1 MLEHLNIKN
10 TNYIRNASSNR
21 LIEDAV
27 KFNEGVIGHNGA
39 LMVDTGEFSGRI
51 PKDKFIVQEDSS
63 SHNIWW
69 GDVNHPISEQNFDYL
84 YNKVIETYNTLEK
97 DFYVFDGFAGDDKK
111 NSINVRM
118 LTKKAW
124 QSLFVNN
131 MFIRPDKSDL
141 EEGFTPDFTII
152 NAFDVKEKDWKNF
165 GLNSENFIVFNLKK
179 KIAIIG
185 GTEYAGE
192 MKKGIFSIMH
202 YYLPL
207 KKVLSMHCSANVSKD
222 LNKSTLFFGLSG
234 TGKTTLSTNANR
246 PLIGD
251 DEHGWS
257 DDGIFNF
264 EGGCYAK
271 AINLDK
277 EKEPEIYNAIK
288 HGSLLENVVYD
299 LETKEVDFD
308 DNSKSENSR
317 ICYPI
322 HFIENSLGSKG
333 LPSAGPHPN
342 AVIFLACDAYGV
354 MPPVARLD
362 RHQAMYHFVS
372 GYTAKMA
379 GTEIGIVEPIA
390 TFSPCYGG
398 PFLTLH
404 PLVYANLLK
413 EKLEQHQTPVYLV
426 NTGWNGSSAT
436 SGSKRIDLKLTKHI
450 IDLITDGKLDFN
462 DSVRDKFFNFEIPLN
477 LEGLD
482 NDFLNPESS
491 WNELDKYY
499 KTGNIL
505 TDLFNENFKSF
516 DISDSNV
523 LNAGPKI
530 QSEGV

>member
-1 MLEHLNIKN
+1 MLSHLNIKN
-10 TNYIRNASSNR
+10 ANYIRNASVDI
-21 LIEDAV
+21 LIDNAV
-27 KFNEGVIGHNGA
+27 KLNEGVIGHNGA

-51 PKDKFIVQEDSS
+51 PKDKFIVEEDFSS
-63 SHNIWW
+63 NNIWW
-69 GDVNHPISEQNFDYL
+69 GDINQPISEKNFNHL
-84 YNKVIETYNTLEK
+84 YNKVIETYNNLDK

-131 MFIRPDKSDL
+131 IFIRPEQSDL
-141 EEGFTPDFTII
+141 ENFTPDFTII
-152 NAFDVKEKDWKNF
+152 NAFDVKEKDWKEF
-165 GLNSENFIVFNLKK
+165 GLNSENFIVFNLKR

-207 KKVLSMHCSANVSKD
+207 KNVLSMHCSANVSKD
-222 LNKSTLFFGLSG
+222 LSESALFFGLSG
-234 TGKTTLSTNANR
+234 TGKTTLSTNADR
-246 PLIGD
+246 SLIGD

-271 AINLDK
+271 AINLNK
-277 EKEPEIYNAIK
+277 EKEPEIYNAIR

-322 HFIENSLGSKG
+322 NFVENSLGSKG

-342 AVIFLACDAYGV
+342 AVIFLTCDAYGI
-354 MPPVARLD
+354 MPPVGKLD
-362 RHQAMYHFVS
+362 LNQAMYHFIS
-372 GYTAKMA
+372 GYTAKMG
-379 GTEIGIVEPIA
+379 GTEIGVVDPVA
-390 TFSPCYGG
+390 AFSSCYGG

-404 PLVYANLLK
+404 PLVYAKLLK
-413 EKLEQHQTPVYLV
+413 EKLEKHQADVFLV
-426 NTGWNGSSAT
+426 NTGWSGSSAT
-436 SGSKRIDLKLTKHI
+436 LGSKRIDLKLTKHI
-450 IDLITDGKLDFN
+450 ISLILNKNLNFSH
-462 DSVRDKFFNFEIPLN
+462 SVRDEFFNIEIPTNVDGIENQFLVPNQGWNN
-477 LEGLD
+477 LE
-482 NDFLNPESS
+482 
-491 WNELDKYY
+491 KYY
-499 KTGNIL
+499 ETGNML
-505 TDLFNENFKSF
+505 VDLFNKNFSKF
-516 DISDSNV
+516 DISDSGI
-523 LNAGPKI
+523 LSSSPKK
-530 QSEGV
+530 V

>member
-1 MLEHLNIKN
+1 MLSHLNIKN
-10 TNYIRNASSNR
+10 ANYIRNASVDI
-21 LIEDAV
+21 LIDNAV
-27 KFNEGVIGHNGA
+27 KLNEGVIGHNGA

-51 PKDKFIVQEDSS
+51 PKDKFIVEEDFSS
-63 SHNIWW
+63 NNIWW
-69 GDVNHPISEQNFDYL
+69 GDINQPISEKNFNHL
-84 YNKVIETYNTLEK
+84 YNKVIETYNNLDK

-131 MFIRPDKSDL
+131 IFIRPEQSDL
-141 EEGFTPDFTII
+141 ENFTPDFTII
-152 NAFDVKEKDWKNF
+152 NAFDVKEKDWKEF
-165 GLNSENFIVFNLKK
+165 GLNSENFIVFNLKR

-207 KKVLSMHCSANVSKD
+207 KNVLSMHCSANVSKD
-222 LNKSTLFFGLSG
+222 LSESALFFGLSG
-234 TGKTTLSTNANR
+234 TGKTTLSTNADR
-246 PLIGD
+246 SLIGD

-271 AINLDK
+271 AINLNK
-277 EKEPEIYNAIK
+277 EKEPEIYNAIR

-322 HFIENSLGSKG
+322 NFVENSLGSKG

-342 AVIFLACDAYGV
+342 AVIFLTCDAYGI
-354 MPPVARLD
+354 MPPVGKLD
-362 RHQAMYHFVS
+362 LNQAMYHFIS
-372 GYTAKMA
+372 GYTAKMT
-379 GTEIGIVEPIA
+379 GTEIGIVDPVA
-390 TFSPCYGG
+390 AFSPCYGG

-404 PLVYANLLK
+404 PLVYAKLLK
-413 EKLEQHQTPVYLV
+413 EKLEKHQADVFLV
-426 NTGWNGSSAT
+426 NTGWSGSSAT
-436 SGSKRIDLKLTKHI
+436 LGSKRIDLKLTKHI
-450 IDLITDGKLDFN
+450 ISLILNKNLNFSH
-462 DSVRDKFFNFEIPLN
+462 SVRDEFFNIEIPTNVDGIENQFLVPNQGWSN
-477 LEGLD
+477 LE
-482 NDFLNPESS
+482 
-491 WNELDKYY
+491 KYY
-499 KTGNIL
+499 ETGNML
-505 TDLFNENFKSF
+505 VDLFNKNFSKF
-516 DISDSNV
+516 DISDSGI
-523 LNAGPKI
+523 LSSSPKK
-530 QSEGV
+530 V

>member
-1 MLEHLNIKN
+1 MLSHLNIKN
-10 TNYIRNASSNR
+10 ANYIRNASVDI
-21 LIEDAV
+21 LIDNAV
-27 KFNEGVIGHNGA
+27 KLNEGVIGHNGA

-51 PKDKFIVQEDSS
+51 PKDKFIVEEDFSS
-63 SHNIWW
+63 NNIWW
-69 GDVNHPISEQNFDYL
+69 GDINQPISEKNFNHL
-84 YNKVIETYNTLEK
+84 YNKVIETYNNLDK

-131 MFIRPDKSDL
+131 IFIRPEQSDL
-141 EEGFTPDFTII
+141 ENFTPDFTII
-152 NAFDVKEKDWKNF
+152 NAFDVKEKDWKEF
-165 GLNSENFIVFNLKK
+165 GLNSENFIVFNLKR

-207 KKVLSMHCSANVSKD
+207 KNVLSMHCSANVSKD
-222 LNKSTLFFGLSG
+222 LSESALFFGLSG
-234 TGKTTLSTNANR
+234 TGKTTLSTNADR
-246 PLIGD
+246 SLIGD

-271 AINLDK
+271 AINLNK
-277 EKEPEIYNAIK
+277 EKEPEIYNAIR

-322 HFIENSLGSKG
+322 NFVENSLGSKG

-342 AVIFLACDAYGV
+342 AVIFLTCDAYGI
-354 MPPVARLD
+354 MPPVGKLD
-362 RHQAMYHFVS
+362 LNQAMYHFIS

-379 GTEIGIVEPIA
+379 GTEIGVVDPVA
-390 TFSPCYGG
+390 AFSPCYGG

-404 PLVYANLLK
+404 PLVYAKLLK
-413 EKLEQHQTPVYLV
+413 EKLEKHQADVFLV
-426 NTGWNGSSAT
+426 NTGWSGSSAT
-436 SGSKRIDLKLTKHI
+436 LGSKRIDLKLTKHI
-450 IDLITDGKLDFN
+450 ISLILNKNLNFSH
-462 DSVRDKFFNFEIPLN
+462 SVRDEFFNIEIPTNVDGIENQFLVPNQGWNN
-477 LEGLD
+477 LE
-482 NDFLNPESS
+482 
-491 WNELDKYY
+491 KYY
-499 KTGNIL
+499 ETGNML
-505 TDLFNENFKSF
+505 VDLFNKNFSKF
-516 DISDSNV
+516 DISDSGI
-523 LNAGPKI
+523 LSSSPKK
-530 QSEGV
+530 V

>member
-1 MLEHLNIKN
+1 MLSYLNIKN
-10 TNYIRNASSNR
+10 ANYIRNASVDM
-21 LIEDAV
+21 LIDNAV
-27 KFNEGVIGHNGA
+27 ESNEGVIGHNGA

-51 PKDKFIVQEDSS
+51 PKDKFIVEEDFSS
-63 SHNIWW
+63 NNIWW
-69 GDVNHPISEQNFDYL
+69 GDINHPISEENFNHL
-84 YNKVIETYNTLEK
+84 YNKVIETYNNLDK

-118 LTKKAW
+118 VTKKAW

-131 MFIRPDKSDL
+131 MFIRPEQSDL
-141 EEGFTPDFTII
+141 DNFTPDFTII
-152 NAFDVKEKDWKNF
+152 NAFDVKEKDWKEF
-165 GLNSENFIVFNLKK
+165 GLNSENFIVFNLKR

-207 KKVLSMHCSANVSKD
+207 KNVLSMHCSANVSKD
-222 LNKSTLFFGLSG
+222 LTESALFFGLSG

-277 EKEPEIYNAIK
+277 EKEPEIYNAIR

-308 DNSKSENSR
+308 DSSKSENSR

-322 HFIENSLGSKG
+322 NFIENSLGSKG

-342 AVIFLACDAYGV
+342 AVIFLTCDAYGI

-362 RHQAMYHFVS
+362 AHQAMYHFIS

-379 GTEIGIVEPIA
+379 GTETGVVDPVA
-390 TFSPCYGG
+390 AFSPCYGG

-404 PLVYANLLK
+404 PLVYAKLLH
-413 EKLEQHQTPVYLV
+413 EKLAKHQAPIYLV
-426 NTGWNGSSAT
+426 NTGWSGSSAI
-436 SGSKRIDLKLTKHI
+436 SDSKRIDLKLTKHI

-462 DSVRDKFFNFEIPLN
+462 DSAKDRFFNLDIPLN

-482 NDFLNPESS
+482 NDFLVPDRGWAN
-491 WNELDKYY
+491 LDEYY
-499 KTGNIL
+499 KTGNML
-505 TDLFNENFKSF
+505 TELFNENFKKF
-516 DISDSNV
+516 DISDSDI

-530 QSEGV
+530 QSGGI

>member
-1 MLEHLNIKN
+1 MLSYLNIKN
-10 TNYIRNASSNR
+10 ANYIRNASVDI
-21 LIEDAV
+21 LIDNAV
-27 KFNEGVIGHNGA
+27 KSNEGVIGHNGA

-51 PKDKFIVQEDSS
+51 PKDKFIVEEDFSS
-63 SHNIWW
+63 NNIWW
-69 GDVNHPISEQNFDYL
+69 GDINQPISEENFNHL
-84 YNKVIETYNTLEK
+84 YNKVIETYNNLDK

-131 MFIRPDKSDL
+131 MFIRPEQSDL
-141 EEGFTPDFTII
+141 EDFTPDFTII
-152 NAFDVKEKDWKNF
+152 NAFDVKEKDWKEF
-165 GLNSENFIVFNLKK
+165 GLNSENFIVFNLKR

-207 KKVLSMHCSANVSKD
+207 KNVLSMHCSANVSKD
-222 LNKSTLFFGLSG
+222 LSESALFFGLSG
-234 TGKTTLSTNANR
+234 TGKTTLSTNADR

-271 AINLDK
+271 AINLNK
-277 EKEPEIYNAIK
+277 EKEPEIYNAIR

-322 HFIENSLGSKG
+322 NFVENSLGSKG

-342 AVIFLACDAYGV
+342 AVIFLTCDAYGI
-354 MPPVARLD
+354 MPPVGKLD
-362 RHQAMYHFVS
+362 LNQAMYHFIS

-379 GTEIGIVEPIA
+379 GTEIGVVDPVA
-390 TFSPCYGG
+390 AFSPCYGG

-404 PLVYANLLK
+404 PLVYAKLLK
-413 EKLEQHQTPVYLV
+413 EKLEKHQADVFLV
-426 NTGWNGSSAT
+426 NTGWSGSSAT
-436 SGSKRIDLKLTKHI
+436 LGSKRIDLKLTKHI
-450 IDLITDGKLDFN
+450 IDLILNKNLNFSH
-462 DSVRDKFFNFEIPLN
+462 SVRDEFFNIEIPTNVDGIENQFLVPNQGWNN
-477 LEGLD
+477 LE
-482 NDFLNPESS
+482 
-491 WNELDKYY
+491 KYY
-499 KTGNIL
+499 ETGNML
-505 TDLFNENFKSF
+505 VDLFNKNFSKF
-516 DISDSNV
+516 DISDSGI
-523 LNAGPKI
+523 LSSSPKK
-530 QSEGV
+530 V

>member
-1 MLEHLNIKN
+1 MLSYLNIKN
-10 TNYIRNASSNR
+10 ANYIRNTSVDI
-21 LIEDAV
+21 LIDNAV
-27 KFNEGVIGHNGA
+27 KSNEGVIGHNGA

-51 PKDKFIVQEDSS
+51 PKDKFIVEEDFSS
-63 SHNIWW
+63 NNIWW
-69 GDVNHPISEQNFDYL
+69 GDINQPISEENFNHL
-84 YNKVIETYNTLEK
+84 YNKVIETYNNLDK

-131 MFIRPDKSDL
+131 MFIRPEQSDL
-141 EEGFTPDFTII
+141 EDFTPDFTII
-152 NAFDVKEKDWKNF
+152 NAFDVKEKDWKEF
-165 GLNSENFIVFNLKK
+165 GLNSENFIVFNLKR

-207 KKVLSMHCSANVSKD
+207 KNVLSMHCSANVSKD
-222 LNKSTLFFGLSG
+222 LSESALFFGLSG

-271 AINLDK
+271 AINLNK
-277 EKEPEIYNAIK
+277 EKEPEIYSAIR

-308 DNSKSENSR
+308 DNAKSENSR

-322 HFIENSLGSKG
+322 NFIENSLGSKG

-342 AVIFLACDAYGV
+342 AVIFLTCDAYGI
-354 MPPVARLD
+354 MPPVGKLD
-362 RHQAMYHFVS
+362 LNQAMYHFIS

-379 GTEIGIVEPIA
+379 GTEIGVVDPVA
-390 TFSPCYGG
+390 AFSPCYGG

-404 PLVYANLLK
+404 PLVYAKLLK
-413 EKLEQHQTPVYLV
+413 EKLEKHQADVFLV
-426 NTGWNGSSAT
+426 NTGWSGSSAT
-436 SGSKRIDLKLTKHI
+436 LGSKRIDLKLTKHI
-450 IDLITDGKLDFN
+450 IDLILNKNLNFSH
-462 DSVRDKFFNFEIPLN
+462 SVRDEFFNIEIPTNVDGIENQFLVPNQGWNN
-477 LEGLD
+477 LE
-482 NDFLNPESS
+482 
-491 WNELDKYY
+491 KYY
-499 KTGNIL
+499 ETGNML
-505 TDLFNENFKSF
+505 VDLFNKNFSKF
-516 DISDSNV
+516 DISDSGI
-523 LNAGPKI
+523 LSSTPKK
-530 QSEGV
+530 V

>member
-1 MLEHLNIKN
+1 MLSYLNIKN
-10 TNYIRNASSNR
+10 ANYIRNASVDI
-21 LIEDAV
+21 LIDNAV
-27 KFNEGVIGHNGA
+27 KSNEGVIGHNGA

-51 PKDKFIVQEDSS
+51 PKDKFIVEEDFSS
-63 SHNIWW
+63 NNIWW
-69 GDVNHPISEQNFDYL
+69 GDINQPISEENFNHL
-84 YNKVIETYNTLEK
+84 YNKVIETYNNLDK

-118 LTKKAW
+118 VTKKAW

-131 MFIRPDKSDL
+131 MFIRPEQSDL
-141 EEGFTPDFTII
+141 EDFTPDFTII
-152 NAFDVKEKDWKNF
+152 NAFDVKEKDWKEF
-165 GLNSENFIVFNLKK
+165 GLNSENFIVFNLKR

-207 KKVLSMHCSANVSKD
+207 KNVLSMHCSANVSKD
-222 LNKSTLFFGLSG
+222 LSESALFFGLSG
-234 TGKTTLSTNANR
+234 TGKTTLSTNADR

-271 AINLDK
+271 AINLNK
-277 EKEPEIYNAIK
+277 EKEPEIYNAIR

-308 DNSKSENSR
+308 DNAKSENSR

-322 HFIENSLGSKG
+322 NFIENSLGSKG

-342 AVIFLACDAYGV
+342 AVIFLTCDAYGI
-354 MPPVARLD
+354 MPPVGKLD
-362 RHQAMYHFVS
+362 LNQAMYHFIS

-379 GTEIGIVEPIA
+379 GTEIGVVDPVA
-390 TFSPCYGG
+390 AFSPCYGG

-404 PLVYANLLK
+404 PLVYAKLLK
-413 EKLEQHQTPVYLV
+413 EKLEKHQADVFLV
-426 NTGWNGSSAT
+426 NTGWSGSSAT
-436 SGSKRIDLKLTKHI
+436 LGSKRIDLKLTKHI
-450 IDLITDGKLDFN
+450 IDLILNKNLNFSH
-462 DSVRDKFFNFEIPLN
+462 SVRDEFFNIEIPTNVDGIENQFLVPNQGWNN
-477 LEGLD
+477 LE
-482 NDFLNPESS
+482 
-491 WNELDKYY
+491 KYY
-499 KTGNIL
+499 ETGNML
-505 TDLFNENFKSF
+505 VDLFNKNFSKF
-516 DISDSNV
+516 DISDSGI
-523 LNAGPKI
+523 LSSTPKK
-530 QSEGV
+530 V

>member
-1 MLEHLNIKN
+1 MLSHLNIKN
-10 TNYIRNASSNR
+10 ANYIRNASVDI
-21 LIEDAV
+21 LIDNAV
-27 KFNEGVIGHNGA
+27 KLNEGVIGHNGA

-51 PKDKFIVQEDSS
+51 PKDKFIVEEDFSS
-63 SHNIWW
+63 NNIWW
-69 GDVNHPISEQNFDYL
+69 GDINQPISEKNFNHL
-84 YNKVIETYNTLEK
+84 YNKVIETYNNLDK

-131 MFIRPDKSDL
+131 IFIRPEQSDL
-141 EEGFTPDFTII
+141 ENFTPDFTII
-152 NAFDVKEKDWKNF
+152 NAFDVKEKDWKEF
-165 GLNSENFIVFNLKK
+165 GLNSENFIVFNLKR

-207 KKVLSMHCSANVSKD
+207 KNVLSMHCSANVSKD
-222 LNKSTLFFGLSG
+222 LSESALFFGLSG
-234 TGKTTLSTNANR
+234 TGKTTLSTNADR
-246 PLIGD
+246 SLIGD

-271 AINLDK
+271 AINLNK
-277 EKEPEIYNAIK
+277 EKEPEIYNAIR

-322 HFIENSLGSKG
+322 NFVENSLGSKG

-342 AVIFLACDAYGV
+342 AVIFLTCDAYGI
-354 MPPVARLD
+354 MPPVGKLD
-362 RHQAMYHFVS
+362 LNQAMYHFIS

-379 GTEIGIVEPIA
+379 GTEIGVIDPVA
-390 TFSPCYGG
+390 AFSPCYGG

-404 PLVYANLLK
+404 PLVYAKLLK
-413 EKLEQHQTPVYLV
+413 EKLEKHQADVFLV
-426 NTGWNGSSAT
+426 NTGWSGSSAT
-436 SGSKRIDLKLTKHI
+436 LGSKRIDLKLTKHI
-450 IDLITDGKLDFN
+450 ISLILNKNLNFSH
-462 DSVRDKFFNFEIPLN
+462 SVRDEFFNIEIPTNVDGIENQFLVPNQGWNN
-477 LEGLD
+477 LE
-482 NDFLNPESS
+482 
-491 WNELDKYY
+491 KYY
-499 KTGNIL
+499 ETGNML
-505 TDLFNENFKSF
+505 VDLFNKNFSKF
-516 DISDSNV
+516 DISDSGI
-523 LNAGPKI
+523 LSSSPKK
-530 QSEGV
+530 V

>member
-1 MLEHLNIKN
+1 MLSYLNIKN
-10 TNYIRNASSNR
+10 ANYIRNASVDI
-21 LIEDAV
+21 LIDNAV
-27 KFNEGVIGHNGA
+27 KSNEGVIGHNGA

-51 PKDKFIVQEDSS
+51 PKDKFIVEEDFSS
-63 SHNIWW
+63 NNIWW
-69 GDVNHPISEQNFDYL
+69 GDINHRISEENFNHL
-84 YNKVIETYNTLEK
+84 YNKVIETYNNLDK

-118 LTKKAW
+118 VTKKAW

-131 MFIRPDKSDL
+131 MFIRPEQSDL
-141 EEGFTPDFTII
+141 EDFTPDFTII
-152 NAFDVKEKDWKNF
+152 NAFDVKEKDWKEF
-165 GLNSENFIVFNLKK
+165 GLNSENFIVFNLKR

-207 KKVLSMHCSANVSKD
+207 KNVLSMHCSANVSKD
-222 LNKSTLFFGLSG
+222 LSESALFFGLSG
-234 TGKTTLSTNANR
+234 TGKTTLSTNADR

-271 AINLDK
+271 AINLNK
-277 EKEPEIYNAIK
+277 EKEPEIYNAIR

-308 DNSKSENSR
+308 DNAKSENSR

-322 HFIENSLGSKG
+322 NFIENSLGSKG

-342 AVIFLACDAYGV
+342 AVIFLTCDAYGI
-354 MPPVARLD
+354 MPPVGKLD
-362 RHQAMYHFVS
+362 LNQAMYHFIS

-379 GTEIGIVEPIA
+379 GTEIGVVDPVA
-390 TFSPCYGG
+390 AFSPCYGG

-404 PLVYANLLK
+404 PLVYAKLLK
-413 EKLEQHQTPVYLV
+413 EKLEKHQADVFLV
-426 NTGWNGSSAT
+426 NTGWSGSSAT
-436 SGSKRIDLKLTKHI
+436 LGSKRIDLKLTKHI
-450 IDLITDGKLDFN
+450 IDLILNKNLNFSH
-462 DSVRDKFFNFEIPLN
+462 SVRDEFFNIEIPTNVDGIENQFLVPNQGWNN
-477 LEGLD
+477 LE
-482 NDFLNPESS
+482 
-491 WNELDKYY
+491 KYY
-499 KTGNIL
+499 ETGNML
-505 TDLFNENFKSF
+505 VDLFNKNFSKF
-516 DISDSNV
+516 DISDSGI
-523 LNAGPKI
+523 LSSTPKK
-530 QSEGV
+530 V

>member
-1 MLEHLNIKN
+1 MLSHLNIKN
-10 TNYIRNASSNR
+10 ANYIRNASVDI
-21 LIEDAV
+21 LIDNAV
-27 KFNEGVIGHNGA
+27 KLNEGVIGHNGA

-51 PKDKFIVQEDSS
+51 PKDKFIVEEDFSS
-63 SHNIWW
+63 NNIWW
-69 GDVNHPISEQNFDYL
+69 GDINQPISEKNFNHL
-84 YNKVIETYNTLEK
+84 YNKVIETYNNLDK

-131 MFIRPDKSDL
+131 IFIRPEQSDL
-141 EEGFTPDFTII
+141 ENFTPDFTII
-152 NAFDVKEKDWKNF
+152 NAFDVKEKDWKEF
-165 GLNSENFIVFNLKK
+165 GLNSENFIVFNLKR

-207 KKVLSMHCSANVSKD
+207 KNVLSMHCSANVSKD
-222 LNKSTLFFGLSG
+222 LSESALFFGLSG
-234 TGKTTLSTNANR
+234 TGKTTLSTNADR

-271 AINLDK
+271 AINLNK
-277 EKEPEIYNAIK
+277 EKEPEIYNAIR

-322 HFIENSLGSKG
+322 NFVENSLGSKG

-342 AVIFLACDAYGV
+342 AVIFLTCDAYGI
-354 MPPVARLD
+354 MPPVGKLD
-362 RHQAMYHFVS
+362 LNQAMYHFIS

-379 GTEIGIVEPIA
+379 GTEIGVVDPVA
-390 TFSPCYGG
+390 AFSPCYGG

-404 PLVYANLLK
+404 PLVYAKLLK
-413 EKLEQHQTPVYLV
+413 EKLEKHQADVFLV
-426 NTGWNGSSAT
+426 NTGWSGSSAT
-436 SGSKRIDLKLTKHI
+436 LGSKRIDLKLTKHI
-450 IDLITDGKLDFN
+450 ISLILNKNLNFSH
-462 DSVRDKFFNFEIPLN
+462 SVRDEFFNIEIPTNVDGIENQFLVPNQGWNN
-477 LEGLD
+477 LE
-482 NDFLNPESS
+482 
-491 WNELDKYY
+491 KYY
-499 KTGNIL
+499 ETGNML
-505 TDLFNENFKSF
+505 VDLFNKNFSKF
-516 DISDSNV
+516 DISDSGI
-523 LNAGPKI
+523 LSSSPKK
-530 QSEGV
+530 V

>member
-1 MLEHLNIKN
+1 MLSYLNIKN
-10 TNYIRNASSNR
+10 ANYIRNASVDI
-21 LIEDAV
+21 LIDNAV
-27 KFNEGVIGHNGA
+27 KSNEGVIGHNGA

-51 PKDKFIVQEDSS
+51 PKDKFIVEEDFSS
-63 SHNIWW
+63 NNIWW
-69 GDVNHPISEQNFDYL
+69 GDINQPISEENFNHL
-84 YNKVIETYNTLEK
+84 YNKAIETYNNLDK

-131 MFIRPDKSDL
+131 MFIRPEQSDL
-141 EEGFTPDFTII
+141 EDFTPDFTII
-152 NAFDVKEKDWKNF
+152 NAFDVKEKDWKEF
-165 GLNSENFIVFNLKK
+165 GLNSENFIVFNLKR

-207 KKVLSMHCSANVSKD
+207 KNVLSMHCSANVSKD
-222 LNKSTLFFGLSG
+222 LSESALFFGLSG
-234 TGKTTLSTNANR
+234 TGKTTLSTNADR

-271 AINLDK
+271 AINLNK
-277 EKEPEIYNAIK
+277 EKEPEIYNAIR

-308 DNSKSENSR
+308 DNAKSENSR

-322 HFIENSLGSKG
+322 NFIENSLGSKG

-342 AVIFLACDAYGV
+342 AVIFLTCDAYGI
-354 MPPVARLD
+354 MPPVGKLD
-362 RHQAMYHFVS
+362 LNQAMYHFIS

-379 GTEIGIVEPIA
+379 GTEIGVVDPVA
-390 TFSPCYGG
+390 AFSPCYGG

-404 PLVYANLLK
+404 PLVYAKLLK
-413 EKLEQHQTPVYLV
+413 EKLEKHQADVFLV
-426 NTGWNGSSAT
+426 NTGWSGSSAT
-436 SGSKRIDLKLTKHI
+436 LGSKRIDLKLTKHI
-450 IDLITDGKLDFN
+450 IDLILNKNLNFSH
-462 DSVRDKFFNFEIPLN
+462 SVRDEFFNIEIPTNVDGIENQFLVPNQGWNN
-477 LEGLD
+477 LE
-482 NDFLNPESS
+482 
-491 WNELDKYY
+491 KYY
-499 KTGNIL
+499 ETGNML
-505 TDLFNENFKSF
+505 VDLFNKNFSKF
-516 DISDSNV
+516 DISDSGI
-523 LNAGPKI
+523 LSSTPKK
-530 QSEGV
+530 V

>member
-1 MLEHLNIKN
+1 MLSHLNIKN
-10 TNYIRNASSNR
+10 ANYIRNASVDI
-21 LIEDAV
+21 LIDNAV
-27 KFNEGVIGHNGA
+27 KLNEGVIGYNGA

-51 PKDKFIVQEDSS
+51 PKDKFIVEEDFSS
-63 SHNIWW
+63 NNIWW
-69 GDVNHPISEQNFDYL
+69 GDINQPISEKNFNHL
-84 YNKVIETYNTLEK
+84 YNKVIETYNNLDK

-131 MFIRPDKSDL
+131 MFIRPEQSDL
-141 EEGFTPDFTII
+141 DDFTPDFTII
-152 NAFDVKEKDWKNF
+152 NAFDVKEKDWKEF
-165 GLNSENFIVFNLKK
+165 GLNSENFIVFNLKR

-207 KKVLSMHCSANVSKD
+207 KNVLSMHCSANVSKD
-222 LNKSTLFFGLSG
+222 LSESALFFGLSG
-234 TGKTTLSTNANR
+234 TGKTTLSTNADR
-246 PLIGD
+246 SLIGD

-271 AINLDK
+271 AINLNK
-277 EKEPEIYNAIK
+277 EKEPEIYNAIR

-322 HFIENSLGSKG
+322 NFVENSLGSKG

-342 AVIFLACDAYGV
+342 AVIFLTCDAYGI
-354 MPPVARLD
+354 MPPVGKLD
-362 RHQAMYHFVS
+362 LNQAMYHFIS
-372 GYTAKMA
+372 GYTAKMT
-379 GTEIGIVEPIA
+379 GTEIGIVDPVA
-390 TFSPCYGG
+390 AFSPCYGG

-404 PLVYANLLK
+404 PLVYAKLLK
-413 EKLEQHQTPVYLV
+413 EKLEKHQADVFLV
-426 NTGWNGSSAT
+426 NTGWSGSSAT
-436 SGSKRIDLKLTKHI
+436 LGSKRIDLKLTKHI
-450 IDLITDGKLDFN
+450 ISLILNKNLNFSH
-462 DSVRDKFFNFEIPLN
+462 SVRDEFFNIEIPTNVDGIENQFLVPNQGWNN
-477 LEGLD
+477 LE
-482 NDFLNPESS
+482 
-491 WNELDKYY
+491 KYY
-499 KTGNIL
+499 ETGNML
-505 TDLFNENFKSF
+505 VDLFNKNFSKF
-516 DISDSNV
+516 DISDSGI
-523 LNAGPKI
+523 LSSSPKK
-530 QSEGV
+530 V